1 MMIRASAWHRPVKPI
16 KYMYNFIWTMKK
28 RSKNARPETEKR
40 LMGWKVLRETHFEG
54 CFGVRR
60 LIESHIWLWNKGG
73 TADNTSVLWLGRD
86 FFIGNCKMH
95 DISHKNVTKISG
107 KKSMSRNLEKN
118 YNPKDFEKRI
128 YTEWESNGLFKPDE
142 DRSKE
147 PYTII
152 MPPPN
157 ITG

>member
-1 MMIRASAWHRPVKPI
+1 
-16 KYMYNFIWTMKK
+16 
-28 RSKNARPETEKR
+28 
-40 LMGWKVLRETHFEG
+40 
-54 CFGVRR
+54 
-60 LIESHIWLWNKGG
+60 
-73 TADNTSVLWLGRD
+73 
-86 FFIGNCKMH
+86 MH

-107 KKSMSRNLEKN
+107 RESMSRNLEKN

-157 ITG
+157 ITGQLHMGHALDQTIQDVLIRWKRMKGYSTLWIPGTDHASISTESFFKQKTAYEIVA

>member
-1 MMIRASAWHRPVKPI
+1 
-16 KYMYNFIWTMKK
+16 
-28 RSKNARPETEKR
+28 
-40 LMGWKVLRETHFEG
+40 
-54 CFGVRR
+54 
-60 LIESHIWLWNKGG
+60 
-73 TADNTSVLWLGRD
+73 
-86 FFIGNCKMH
+86 
-95 DISHKNVTKISG
+95 
-107 KKSMSRNLEKN
+107 MSRNLEKN

-157 ITG
+157 ITGQLHMGHALDQTIQDVLIRWKRMTGYSTLWLPGSDHTSIATEVKVVNKLKEQNKIGRAHV